1 MGSAVRA
8 SSWSRKRMHS
18 SRVSVASQTPV
29 VKPTSCT
36 GWMGGGDGGDG
47 GGLLSQ
53 KHAKKA
59 LAASCPVWSTSLT
72 RQSPSRPASSYAS
85 QMNCADALLSKPL
98 HDVYAHGASGGCS
111 GGGGGGGETGGA
123 GGLGGAGSSGGSGG
137 VAGG

>member
-18 SRVSVASQTPV
+18 SRVSVASQTPAV
-29 VKPTSCT
+29 RPTSCT
-36 GWMGGGDGGDG
+36 GRMGGGDGGDG

-59 LAASCPVWSTSLT
+59 LLVSCPVWSTSLT
-72 RQSPSRPASSYAS
+72 RHSPSRPACSYAS
-85 QMNCADALLSKPL
+85 QMNCADALSSKPL
-98 HDVYAHGASGGCS
+98 HDVYAQGASGGCS
-111 GGGGGGGETGGA
+111 GGGGETGGV
-123 GGLGGAGSSGGSGG
+123 GGLGGAGSNGGSGG